1 MRAASELRLRAAAP
15 NWVQA
20 LVSHKVSALEILQ
33 VLMDPILPVF
43 AIMAFGFGMGR
54 AGKSSVDDARLLNRF
69 AMSVLL
75 PIYVF
80 GLIANSSI
88 QSFSLAPILV
98 YLLVQIIIFSC
109 GFMMAHRLFR
119 RTRKESLLL
128 GFCGVFGNNAL
139 YVLPMSVLLYGETNV
154 LPITSI
160 VTLDAIVAFGGAM
173 LALQIISLGKV
184 SPGSIAL
191 GIAKVPM
198 LQAIVVGL
206 VFNLAGFSVPAPVN
220 TFVGFSG
227 AGAAPVALYA
237 LGVVLSQTRFRPD
250 KVVMTFTL
258 LKLIMFPASMWLGL
272 TLSVGTDNVSNQ
284 FMLAAAAPAG
294 AMSFS
299 LAMLYDVRTD
309 DIAQVIIITCV
320 LSLITLAAFA

>member
-1 MRAASELRLRAAAP
+1 
-15 NWVQA
+15 
-20 LVSHKVSALEILQ
+20 
-33 VLMDPILPVF
+33 MDPILPVF

-54 AGKSSVDDARLLNRF
+54 TGKFSVADARLLNRF
-69 AMSVLL
+69 AMSILL
-75 PIYVF
+75 PIFVF
-80 GLIANSSI
+80 GVIANSSI
-88 QSFSLAPILV
+88 QSFSLAPILI

-109 GFMMAHRLFR
+109 GFLLAHRLFR
-119 RTRKESLLL
+119 RTPKEAILL
-128 GFCGVFGNNAL
+128 GFCGIFGNNAL

-154 LPITSI
+154 LSITSI

-173 LALQIISLGKV
+173 LALQIISLGKA

-206 VFNLAGFSVPAPVN
+206 VFNLAGFTVPDPVN

-227 AGAAPVALYA
+227 SGAAPVALYA
-237 LGVVLSQTRFRPD
+237 LGVVLSQTRFKPD
-250 KVVMTFTL
+250 RVVMTFTL
-258 LKLIMFPASMWLGL
+258 VKLIVFPVFMWFGL
-272 TLSVGTDNVSNQ
+272 TLAVGTDNVSNQ

-320 LSLITLAAFA
+320 LSLITLAALA

>member
-1 MRAASELRLRAAAP
+1 
-15 NWVQA
+15 
-20 LVSHKVSALEILQ
+20 
-33 VLMDPILPVF
+33 MDPILPVF
-43 AIMAFGFGMGR
+43 AIMAFGFGMGA
-54 AGKSSVDDARLLNRF
+54 AGKSSVEDARLLNRF
-69 AMSVLL
+69 AMSILL
-75 PIYVF
+75 PIYIF

-88 QSFSLAPILV
+88 QSFSLGPILIF
-98 YLLVQIIIFSC
+98 LLAQIIIFSG
-109 GFMMAHRLFR
+109 GFQLAHRLFG
-119 RTRKESLLL
+119 RTRRESLLL
-128 GFCGVFGNNAL
+128 AFCGIFGNNAL

-173 LALQIISLGKV
+173 LALQIISIGKA

-198 LQAIVVGL
+198 LQAIFVGL
-206 VFNLAGFSVPAPVN
+206 VFNLAGFTVPAPVN
-220 TFVGFSG
+220 TFVVFSG
-227 AGAAPVALYA
+227 SGAAPVALYA
-237 LGVVLSQTRFRPD
+237 LGVVLSQTQFRPD

-258 LKLIMFPASMWLGL
+258 VKLILFPVFMWLGL
-272 TLSVGTDNVSNQ
+272 TLFVGELLPGNQ

-309 DIAQVIIITCV
+309 DLAQIIIITSV
-320 LSLITLAAFA
+320 LSLITLAALA